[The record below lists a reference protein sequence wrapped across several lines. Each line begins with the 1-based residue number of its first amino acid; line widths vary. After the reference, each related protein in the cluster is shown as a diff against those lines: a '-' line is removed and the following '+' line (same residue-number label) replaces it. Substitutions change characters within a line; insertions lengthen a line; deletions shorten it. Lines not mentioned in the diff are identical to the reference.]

1 MDRRSFGSLGAE
13 GKHFLRL
20 SIATGIDDL
29 REALTRIE
37 AATVDREGFAG
48 FVREGSRLF

>member
-29 REALTRIE
+29 REGLKRID
-37 AATVDREGFAG
+37 AAAVDREGFAE
-48 FVREGSRLF
+48 FIQDGSRLY